1 MHLNI
6 KRGCLKYLVI
16 MAISTFAGINDISK
30 NILQEF
36 FKDNNI
42 LLMNTLWK
50 LPLFNYKVTP
60 LNFSVS
66 H

>member
-42 LLMNTLWK
+42 LLMNTL
-50 LPLFNYKVTP
+50 
-60 LNFSVS
+60 
-66 H
+66 